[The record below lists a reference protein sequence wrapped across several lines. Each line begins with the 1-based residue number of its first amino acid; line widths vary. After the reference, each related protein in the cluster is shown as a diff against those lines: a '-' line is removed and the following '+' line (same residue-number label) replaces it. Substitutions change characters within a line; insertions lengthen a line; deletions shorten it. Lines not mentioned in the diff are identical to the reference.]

1 MSGFNRRRLIAAA
14 GAALAGSTLPRGARA
29 QAAYPARPITMIVA
43 FAAGGGTDVAARS
56 IARYMEK
63 HLGGGASI
71 GVVNRPGAGGEIGW
85 TAVAQA
91 APDGYTIGFIN
102 APAIAAMT
110 VEKQTRFTMESFA
123 PIGNLVYDAGILA
136 VHKDSAFQNLADM
149 IAFARANPGAL
160 TIGTTGASG
169 NSEHLAL
176 LQLQRIAD
184 IRINHAPF
192 GGTAPMRTAL
202 LGRHIPV
209 GAFNLSE
216 GVEQIREGQLRVLGV
231 MAEQR
236 QAIAPDL
243 PTFREQ
249 GIDVVAG
256 SSRGIV
262 GPRGIPAPILTR
274 LREAVR
280 ASMHDPE
287 YVQAAERASIPL
299 RYMDGDE
306 YQAFINRMTVEMR
319 AIWQA
324 TPWR

>member
-1 MSGFNRRRLIAAA
+1 MTLARRSLLAAF
-14 GAALAGSTLPRGARA
+14 GGALAAPSLHA
-29 QAAYPARPITMIVA
+29 QERYPTRPIQMIVA

-56 IARYMEK
+56 IARFMEK

-91 APDGYTIGFIN
+91 AADGYTIGFIN

-110 VEKQTRFTMESFA
+110 VEKQTRFTMDSFA
-123 PIGNLVYDAGILA
+123 PIGNLVYDAAILA
-136 VHKDSAFQNLADM
+136 VQRDSELRNVADL
-149 IAFARANPGAL
+149 IAAARANPGAL
-160 TIGTTGASG
+160 TIGTSGASG

-176 LQLQRIAD
+176 LQLQRLAG

-192 GGTAPMRTAL
+192 GGTAPMRSAL

-216 GVEQIREGQLRVLGV
+216 GAEQAREGGLRILGV
-231 MAEQR
+231 MAEERQR
-236 QAIAPDL
+236 IAPDV

-249 GIDVVAG
+249 GVDLVGG

-262 GPRGIPAPILTR
+262 APRGVAAPILAQ
-274 LREAVR
+274 LRDAVR
-280 ASMHDPE
+280 AAMNDPE
-287 YVQAAERASIPL
+287 YIAVAERAIVPL

-306 YQAFINRMTVEMR
+306 YGAFLARMTAEMR